1 MEANQLFEMALGLG
15 GLWRVSDSRF
25 EGEPKKLQLF
35 LEPKGGLLWKC
46 PECERYGPVHDSVE
60 KRWRHLDFFQYE
72 CELVAKVPRC
82 RCEAHGVRQVEAP
95 WARPGSGFTL
105 MFEALVMLLCQQMPV
120 ADVAELLGEQDTRL
134 WRVVCAYVEKA
145 QAERDWSK
153 IAKILI
159 DETSSRRGHRY
170 VTNFVDA
177 ESRELLFMVEGR
189 KAGTVKEFVEA
200 LRAHG
205 GKPEQIQWVGLDMSG
220 AYKSG
225 VDEHL
230 PSAEKSFDRFHIMQL
245 AGNALD
251 EVRRNVQAGCS
262 FLKGAR
268 WAILGNEYNKTDEQQ
283 NLRRTI
289 ADQYPKLGRAM
300 GLREL
305 LQDVLGERSEEGL
318 RGWYDWARRCRLE
331 PFQKLAQTIKRHWD
345 GILGYFKSGITSA
358 AIEAINGKI
367 QLAKRMARGFRNF
380 AFFRAVSYLKAAN
393 LSFHL
398 PPLKPA

>member
-1 MEANQLFEMALGLG
+1 MESNQLFEMALNLG
-15 GLWRVSDSRF
+15 EEWSVTACRF
-25 EGEPKKLQLF
+25 EGEPKRLL
-35 LEPKGGLLWKC
+35 LNIEPKRGLQWKC
-46 PECERYGPVHDSVE
+46 PECGKGGPAHDLVE

-72 CELVAKVPRC
+72 CELAAKVPRS
-82 RCEAHGVRQVEAP
+82 RCDAHGVRQVEVP

-145 QAERDWSK
+145 QAGRDWSK
-153 IAKILI
+153 VTQILI
-159 DETSSRRGHRY
+159 DETSARRGHRY

-177 ESRELLFMVEGR
+177 ESRELLLMAEGR

-205 GKPEQIQWVGLDMSG
+205 GDPEQIKWVGLDMSG

-230 PSAEKSFDRFHIMQL
+230 PNAEKSFDRFHIMQL

-251 EVRRNVQAGCS
+251 EVRRTVQAECS
-262 FLKGAR
+262 FLKDAR
-268 WAILGNEYNKTDEQQ
+268 WVILGNEYNKTDEQQ
-283 NLRRTI
+283 DLRRAI

-318 RGWYDWARRCRLE
+318 RGWYHWACRCRLT

-380 AFFRAVSYLKAAN
+380 AFFRAVSYLKAAK
-393 LSFHL
+393 LSFNL
-398 PPLKPA
+398 PPLKPS

>member
-1 MEANQLFEMALGLG
+1 MDSNQLFEMALNLG
-15 GLWRVSDSRF
+15 KDWSVTGCRF
-25 EGEPKKLQLF
+25 EGEPKKLMLNI
-35 LEPKGGLLWKC
+35 EPKRGLQWKC
-46 PECERYGPVHDSVE
+46 PECGTHGPAHDLVE

-72 CELVAKVPRC
+72 CELAAKVPRC
-82 RCEAHGVRQVEAP
+82 RCAAHGVRLVEVP

-120 ADVAELLGEQDTRL
+120 ADVAELLNVQDTRL
-134 WRVVCAYVEKA
+134 WRVVCAHVEKA
-145 QAERDWSK
+145 QAGRDWSK
-153 IAKILI
+153 VEKILI
-159 DETSSRRGHRY
+159 DETSAKRGHRY

-177 ESRELLFMVEGR
+177 QSRELLLMVEGR
-189 KAGTVKEFVEA
+189 KAEAVKEFVEA

-205 GKPEQIQWVGLDMSG
+205 GDPAQIKWVGLDMSG

-225 VDEHL
+225 VEKYL
-230 PSAEKSFDRFHIMQL
+230 PQAEKSFDRFHIMQL

-251 EVRRNVQAGCS
+251 EVRRKVQGECS
-262 FLKGAR
+262 NLKGAR
-268 WAILGNEYNKTDEQQ
+268 WAILGNESNKSDEELE
-283 NLRRTI
+283 LRRAI
-289 ADQYPKLGRAM
+289 ASAYPKLGRAM

-318 RGWYDWARRCRLE
+318 RGWYSWACRCKLE

-380 AFFRAVSYLKAAN
+380 EFFRAVSYLKAAR
-393 LSFHL
+393 LSFEL